1 MKEKYIGTLENIFG
15 ETTYLYTYADSI
27 EKAKKNLEYQKSQK
41 GELGMFKFIK
51 VEKELKED
59 TNKEEIINE
68 KEIQDKQELEEIIEY
83 DGYYV
88 SNMGK
93 VFIKKDNKLKQIKAR
108 KSQSGKVIITF
119 NKDTYNLN
127 SIIYRA
133 FNQQVELNPKTRI
146 ININGDIND
155 NKLSNLMLNTE
166 QDNKGESFNLNDLRK
181 FSKNDLLNIINR
193 MLEDNTNS

>member
-1 MKEKYIGTLENIFG
+1 MKEKYIGTLENLFG
-15 ETTYLYTYADSI
+15 DKTYLYTYADSI
-27 EKAKKNLEYQKSQK
+27 DRAKKNLEYQKSQK
-41 GELGMFKFIK
+41 GELGMFKFMK
-51 VEKELKED
+51 VEKEIKED
-59 TNKEEIINE
+59 TSKEETIKE
-68 KEIQDKQELEEIIEY
+68 EEIQDKPELEELVEY

-93 VFIKKDNKLKQIKAR
+93 VFMKKDKVLKQVRER
-108 KSQSGKVIITF
+108 KSPSGKVVITF

-155 NKLSNLMLNTE
+155 NKLSNLKLNTE